1 MNVGLKKYLE
11 NIIGDNIL
19 RKIFFG
25 KFESRRTGAV
35 RDGLE
40 YGSEM
45 HFSEICRLL
54 SPGRTE

>member
-19 RKIFFG
+19 RKMFLG
-25 KFESRRTGAV
+25 KFESGRTGAV
-35 RDGLE
+35 RAGLE
-40 YGSEM
+40 YC
-45 HFSEICRLL
+45 SEIQKPETSHLL

>member
-11 NIIGDNIL
+11 IIIGDNIL
-19 RKIFFG
+19 RKMFFG
-25 KFESRRTGAV
+25 KFESGRTGAV
-35 RDGLE
+35 RAGLE

-54 SPGRTE
+54 SSGRTE